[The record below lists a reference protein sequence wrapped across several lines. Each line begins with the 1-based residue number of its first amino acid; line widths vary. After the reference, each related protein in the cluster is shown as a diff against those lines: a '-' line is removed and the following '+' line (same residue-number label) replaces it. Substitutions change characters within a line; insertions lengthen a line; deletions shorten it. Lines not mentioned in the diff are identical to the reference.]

1 MINFLKEKSI
11 EVEWNKDL
19 SQLGT
24 YVDELSP
31 NQYCGG
37 VVINGNFVAQGKDKV
52 AGGLPGRPAE
62 RSIKCKV
69 CRKVIGPTG
78 MFKSHFEHTHMTSTK
93 YAHLP
98 KNGVN
103 KRTCPVQ
110 GCIKADLLTRRAFSK
125 HLKNEEAHTTRDLL
139 NSGVQAWF
147 YRDPTDKSVIEV
159 LRWLRSENLVELIS
173 CPEGIDFDTDTI
185 MTSTTCK
192 RENKRV
198 TKQKVAG
205 EFWVLPCTS
214 FNKKV
219 ITWKVADQF

>member
-159 LRWLRSENLVELIS
+159 LRWLRSENLVVLIK
-173 CPEGIDFDTDTI
+173 CPEEIEVETNPTTTPTI
-185 MTSTTCK
+185 RK
-192 RENKRV
+192 RETKEV
-198 TKQKVAG
+198 KKQKT
-205 EFWVLPCTS
+205 ESSRWWCP
-214 FNKKV
+214 
-219 ITWKVADQF
+219 